1 MIADRDLDKNE
12 KSLRELL
19 FNSSDFKSSDF
30 GSNDRRY
37 RLFYLDSMIDD
48 KSVQEFIIRPLLNN
62 TNVSVREAVS
72 ILDYNETELLSIAS
86 NALIEGKSVVQ
97 IDGQPKFYLLRTEL
111 VKERPVN
118 SPINE
123 RVLRGS
129 HKAFNENLNTNLN
142 IIRNLVAT
150 PDLVVKT
157 FQVGRRSNTKVAL
170 LYLQS
175 LANDVVLHEF
185 ERRIANIEIDYID
198 APGFFQE
205 LIQDKKNFSL
215 FPKTL
220 VTERA
225 DRVKSY
231 LMDGKIG
238 CFIDGTPECAFVP
251 ISFWAFFQSPDDY
264 QVSWL
269 FGSLLRFLR
278 ILCFIIAISLPGI
291 YVALVTFDPRVLP
304 LEIALTLQSS
314 MQYVSMPPVLEAITM
329 LAILEVLK
337 EATVRLPNPIGQ
349 TIGVVGGIVIG
360 TVVVQSNL
368 ISNMMV
374 IITALTGIASFII
387 PSYEMSNIARLLAYP
402 FIFMAAVFGLIGL
415 EISYL
420 LVLTHLSRMNTIG
433 IPYFYNWFNG
443 DTIKDTIFR
452 APIWSMKK
460 RPIESLAK
468 DEIRMENPRSKTE

>member
-1 MIADRDLDKNE
+1 MIADRDLEKNE

-19 FNSSDFKSSDF
+19 FNSSDFKFSDF
-30 GSNDRRY
+30 ASNDRHY
-37 RLFYLDSMIDD
+37 RLFYLNTMIDD

-62 TNVSVREAVS
+62 TNGSVREAVS
-72 ILDYNETELLSIAS
+72 ILDYSETELLSVAV
-86 NALIEGKSVVQ
+86 NALVEGKTVLQIEGDTKL
-97 IDGQPKFYLLRTEL
+97 YLLRTEL
-111 VKERPVN
+111 IKERSVN
-118 SPINE
+118 IPINE

-129 HKAFNENLNTNLN
+129 HKALNENLNTNLN

-150 PDLVVKT
+150 PDLVIKNY
-157 FQVGRRSNTKVAL
+157 QVGRRSNTNVAVI
-170 LYLQS
+170 YLQS
-175 LANDVVLHEF
+175 LANEVVLQEF
-185 ERRIANIEIDYID
+185 ERRIANIDTDYIE

-205 LIQDKKNFSL
+205 LIQDKKFSL
-215 FPKTL
+215 FPKLL
-220 VTERA
+220 VTERP

-238 CFIDGTPECAFVP
+238 FLTDGAPECALVP
-251 ISFWAFFQSPDDY
+251 VSFWAFFQSPDDY
-264 QVSWL
+264 HVGWL
-269 FGSLLRFLR
+269 FGTVLRLLR
-278 ILCFIIAISLPGI
+278 ILCFVIAISLPGI
-291 YVALVTFDPRVLP
+291 YVALVTFDPRILP

-337 EATVRLPNPIGQ
+337 EATVRLPNPVGQ
-349 TIGVVGGIVIG
+349 SIGVVGGIVIG

-374 IITALTGIASFII
+374 VIVALTGIASFII
-387 PSYEMSNIARLLAYP
+387 PSYEMSNTARLLAYP
-402 FIFMAAVFGLIGL
+402 FIIIASLFGLIGL

-420 LVLTHLSRMNTIG
+420 LILTHLSRMNTFG

-452 APIWSMKK
+452 APITSMKK
-460 RPIESLAK
+460 RPIESMAK
-468 DEIRMENPRSKTE
+468 DEIRMGKTRGETE

>member
-1 MIADRDLDKNE
+1 MIADRNLDKNE

-30 GSNDRRY
+30 GNGDRRY
-37 RLFYLDSMIDD
+37 RLFYLDTMIDD

-72 ILDYNETELLSIAS
+72 ILDYNETELLSEALD
-86 NALIEGKSVVQ
+86 ALIEGKTVLQ
-97 IDGQPKFYLLRTEL
+97 IDGESKLYLLRTEL
-111 VKERPVN
+111 VKERSINIPL
-118 SPINE
+118 NE

-129 HKAFNENLNTNLN
+129 HKALNENLNTNLN
-142 IIRNLVAT
+142 LIRNLIAT
-150 PDLVVKT
+150 PDLVIKQY
-157 FQVGRRSNTKVAL
+157 QVGRRSNTKVAV

-175 LANDVVLHEF
+175 LANEVILQEF
-185 ERRIANIEIDYID
+185 ERRITNIDIDYID
-198 APGFFQE
+198 APGFFEE
-205 LIQDKKNFSL
+205 LIQDKTFSL
-215 FPKTL
+215 FPKMLTS
-220 VTERA
+220 ERP
-225 DRVKSY
+225 DRVRSY
-231 LMDGKIG
+231 LMDGKIA
-238 CFIDGTPECAFVP
+238 FITDGAPDCAIVP

-264 QVSWL
+264 QVGWL
-269 FGSLLRFLR
+269 FGSALRFLR
-278 ILCFIIAISLPGI
+278 IFCFILAISLPGI
-291 YVALVTFDPRVLP
+291 YVALVTFDPRILP

-337 EATVRLPNPIGQ
+337 EATVRLPNPVGQ

-374 IITALTGIASFII
+374 IITALTGMASFII
-387 PSYEMSNIARLLAYP
+387 PSYEMSNTARLLAYP
-402 FIFMAAVFGLIGL
+402 FIIMASLFGLIGL

-420 LVLTHLSRMNTIG
+420 LVLTHLARMNTFG
-433 IPYFYNWFNG
+433 IPYFYNWFNS

-452 APIWSMKK
+452 APIRSMKK
-460 RPIESLAK
+460 RPLESLAK
-468 DEIRMENPRSKTE
+468 DEIRISNPKGGNE

>member
-1 MIADRDLDKNE
+1 MIADRDLEKNE

-19 FNSSDFKSSDF
+19 FNSADFKFSDF
-30 GSNDRRY
+30 GSGDRHY
-37 RLFYLDSMIDD
+37 RLFYLNTMIDD

-62 TNVSVREAVS
+62 TNGSVREAVS
-72 ILDYNETELLSIAS
+72 ILDYNETELLSVAV
-86 NALIEGKSVVQ
+86 NALVEGKTALQIEGDK
-97 IDGQPKFYLLRTEL
+97 KLYLLRTEL
-111 VKERPVN
+111 IKERSVN
-118 SPINE
+118 IPINE

-129 HKAFNENLNTNLN
+129 HKALNENLNTNLN

-150 PDLVVKT
+150 PDLVIKNY
-157 FQVGRRSNTKVAL
+157 QVGRRSNTNVAVI
-170 LYLQS
+170 YLQS
-175 LANDVVLHEF
+175 LANEVVLQEF
-185 ERRIANIEIDYID
+185 ERRITHIDTDYIE

-205 LIQDKKNFSL
+205 LIQDKKFSL
-215 FPKTL
+215 FPKML
-220 VTERA
+220 VTERP
-225 DRVKSY
+225 DRIKSY

-238 CFIDGTPECAFVP
+238 FLTDGAPECAMVP

-264 QVSWL
+264 QVGWL
-269 FGSLLRFLR
+269 FGSVLRFLR
-278 ILCFIIAISLPGI
+278 IFCFILAISLPGT
-291 YVALVTFDPRVLP
+291 YVALVTFDPRILP

-337 EATVRLPNPIGQ
+337 EATVRLPNPVGQ
-349 TIGVVGGIVIG
+349 SIGVVGGIVIG

-374 IITALTGIASFII
+374 VIVALTAIASFII
-387 PSYEMSNIARLLAYP
+387 PSYEMSNTARLLAYP
-402 FIFMAAVFGLIGL
+402 FIIMSALFGLIGL

-420 LVLTHLSRMNTIG
+420 LILTHLSRMNTFG

-452 APIWSMKK
+452 APIKSMKK
-460 RPIESLAK
+460 RPIESMAK
-468 DEIRMENPRSKTE
+468 DEIRMGNTKGETE